1 MSIFANNPDEYQN
14 QLSPERQIV
23 IAKLRQCLLENIPK
37 GFEETMSYGMIAYV
51 VPLSIYPSG
60 YHCKKNE
67 PLPFLSI
74 ASQKNFIAIYHM
86 GLYSDESLLQW
97 FQHEYPKY
105 TNTRLDMGKSCIRF
119 KKLDDI
125 PYPLI
130 EELVR
135 KISVEDWIQCYESQ
149 MKK

>member
-23 IAKLRQCLLENIPK
+23 IANLRQCLLENIPK

-74 ASQKNFIAIYHM
+74 ASQKNFIAIYYM

-97 FQHEYPKY
+97 FQNEYPKY